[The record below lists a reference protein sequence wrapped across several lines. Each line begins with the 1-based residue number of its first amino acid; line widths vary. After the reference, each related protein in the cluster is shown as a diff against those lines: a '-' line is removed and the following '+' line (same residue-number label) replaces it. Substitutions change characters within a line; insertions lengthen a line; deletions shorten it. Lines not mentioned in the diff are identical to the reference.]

1 MVCKACAVGRVQ
13 WIPSRSGGPG
23 ATDFMSVIS
32 CYPKPVLIFSSII
45 APMGETSFL
54 VDVFICSINT
64 FDCLFFR
71 SYRWDLEFDFGNH
84 PKQIKVK

>member
-1 MVCKACAVGRVQ
+1 MCKACVVGRVQ

-32 CYPKPVLIFSSII
+32 YYPKPVLIFSSST
-45 APMGETSFL
+45 ASVVETASL
-54 VDVFICSINT
+54 VDVFICSINA
-64 FDCLFFR
+64 FDRFFFGAC
-71 SYRWDLEFDFGNH
+71 RWALEFDFGNH